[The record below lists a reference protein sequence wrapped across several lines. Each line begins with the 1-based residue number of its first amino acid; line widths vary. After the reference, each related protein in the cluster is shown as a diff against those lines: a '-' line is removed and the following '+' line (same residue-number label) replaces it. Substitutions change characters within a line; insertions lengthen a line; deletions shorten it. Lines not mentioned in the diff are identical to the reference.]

1 MGRSSDK
8 GTRIDVL
15 IRNDVFEAVQL
26 LAVQSGARVH
36 HISKKVETS
45 PTIAKLVE
53 LGLDAL
59 KGILPDSIGNVSG
72 TLSSALSDT
81 DISVSGKVS
90 DTRVEAIVDRRLKE
104 LGLFPD
110 YPASDNH
117 PPTPIEAIYPPLS
130 DKLESVPDIVP
141 DKDAIIS
148 DKGALLPDSLP
159 DTQNILSDD
168 SSNPES
174 VAEDVQVIPTEAIE
188 QVSGEGVEWYF
199 LNEFYDIIDTP
210 VPVKKT
216 KANRDIA
223 IAIAKDRGIG
233 DWEWNAQLKRFQLSK
248 FIKSTNNDQNG

>member
-59 KGILPDSIGNVSG
+59 KGILPDSIGNVSDNLSG

-81 DISVSGKVS
+81 NISVSGKIS
-90 DTRVEAIVDRRLKE
+90 DKAVEAIVDRRLKE

-110 YPASDNH
+110 YPVSGNP
-117 PPTPIEAIYPPLS
+117 PPTLIESIFPFLS
-130 DKLESVPDIVP
+130 DKVESVPDIVP
-141 DKDAIIS
+141 DKDVIIS
-148 DKGALLPDSLP
+148 DKDASLPDSLP

-168 SSNPES
+168 SSNSES
-174 VAEDVQVIPTEAIE
+174 VAEDVQVTPTDAIE
-188 QVSGEGVEWYF
+188 QVSGEIPSSYSYSGFHRWVGIPPSTQ
-199 LNEFYDIIDTP
+199 N
-210 VPVKKT
+210 
-216 KANRDIA
+216 KANGDIA
-223 IAIAKDRGIG
+223 IAIAKDKGLG
-233 DWEWNAQLKRFQLSK
+233 TWVMN
-248 FIKSTNNDQNG
+248 STTRIFTRSTDK

>member
-59 KGILPDSIGNVSG
+59 KGILPDSIGSVSDNLSG
-72 TLSSALSDT
+72 TLSSTLSDT
-81 DISVSGKVS
+81 NISVSGKIS
-90 DTRVEAIVDRRLKE
+90 DKRIEAIVDRRLKE

-117 PPTPIEAIYPPLS
+117 PPLS
-130 DKLESVPDIVP
+130 DKLESIPDTVP
-141 DKDAIIS
+141 DKDVIIS

-159 DTQNILSDD
+159 DTENILSDD
-168 SSNPES
+168 SSNSES
-174 VAEDVQVIPTEAIE
+174 IAENVQVTPTDVIE
-188 QVSGEGVEWYF
+188 QVSGEIPSSYSYSGFHRWVGIPPSTQ
-199 LNEFYDIIDTP
+199 N
-210 VPVKKT
+210 
-216 KANRDIA
+216 KANGDIA
-223 IAIAKDRGIG
+223 IAIAKDKGLGTWVMNSTTRI
-233 DWEWNAQLKRFQLSK
+233 FT
-248 FIKSTNNDQNG
+248 KSIDK